1 MNGVL
6 IYIDGAKE
14 DVASVVKSA
23 GEFLVNQK
31 KLNRKLVI
39 FSAALAVYSYLSHKE
54 IKEQAAKIY
63 KLEKKIDELTYVLPN
78 REDWP
83 IED

>member
-1 MNGVL
+1 MNGVM

-14 DVASVVKSA
+14 DVASMIKSA

-54 IKEQAAKIY
+54 IKEQAEKIR
-63 KLEKKIDELTYVLPN
+63 KLEKKIDSITYCSV
-78 REDWP
+78 D
-83 IED
+83 

>member
-1 MNGVL
+1 MNGVM

-14 DVASVVKSA
+14 DVASMIKSA

-54 IKEQAAKIY
+54 IKEQAEKIR
-63 KLEKKIDELTYVLPN
+63 KLEKKIDSIAYCSV
-78 REDWP
+78 D
-83 IED
+83 

>member
-1 MNGVL
+1 MNGVM
-6 IYIDGAKE
+6 IYIDGARE
-14 DVASVVKSA
+14 DIASIIKSA

-63 KLEKKIDELTYVLPN
+63 KLEKKIDSICS
-78 REDWP
+78 ED
-83 IED
+83 